1 MKFNIIYETIL
12 NSMSETVYVV
22 DREMRIQYV
31 NRAAGK
37 LTGYSPDES
46 VGKFCHDIFCE
57 ESYRCKDLCPPKQ
70 AMEKMSPILHREA
83 ETKTKNGDVRQTQIS
98 ISPLCDEDVCTGAV
112 IVVQDITELKKAD
125 ERIRRQN
132 TFLTAVIDALPHP
145 FLVIDADTHSLK
157 LANVAAY
164 HGKLPEQMTC
174 HELSH
179 KTSVPCSSMDHPCPL
194 EKVKSTGQPVMLEHK
209 HYDANGI
216 LRDVEVHGFP
226 IFDDEGKVVKM
237 IEYSIDISDRNRV
250 ARERETLIVDLQK
263 ALQKVKTLSGL
274 LPICSSCKKIRDD
287 TGYWNILEQYISEH
301 SDAEFTHGLCPECV
315 RRLYP
320 NLKLNES
327 R

>member
-1 MKFNIIYETIL
+1 MKFNIIYKTIL
-12 NSMSETVYVV
+12 NSMSEAVYVV
-22 DREMRIQYV
+22 DREMRIRYV
-31 NRAAGK
+31 NRAAEK
-37 LTGYSPDES
+37 LTGYSRDES

-57 ESYRCKDLCPPKQ
+57 ESYRCKDLCPPRQ

-83 ETKTKNGDVRQTQIS
+83 ETKTKNGDMRQTQIS

-145 FLVIDADTHSLK
+145 FIVIDAETHGLK

-179 KTSVPCSSMDHPCPL
+179 QASVPCSSLDHPCPL
-194 EKVKSTGQPVMLEHK
+194 EKVKATGQPVVLEHK
-209 HYDANGI
+209 HYDVNGA

-226 IFDDEGKVVKM
+226 IFDEGKVVGM
-237 IEYSIDISDRNRV
+237 IEYSIDITDRNRV
-250 ARERETLIVDLQK
+250 AQERETLIADLQK

-274 LPICSSCKKIRDD
+274 LPICSSCRKIRDD
-287 TGYWNILEQYISEH
+287 TGYWSTLERYISEH
-301 SDAEFTHGLCPECV
+301 SDAEFTHGLCPQCLK
-315 RRLYP
+315 RLYP
-320 NLKLNES
+320 DIKLNES